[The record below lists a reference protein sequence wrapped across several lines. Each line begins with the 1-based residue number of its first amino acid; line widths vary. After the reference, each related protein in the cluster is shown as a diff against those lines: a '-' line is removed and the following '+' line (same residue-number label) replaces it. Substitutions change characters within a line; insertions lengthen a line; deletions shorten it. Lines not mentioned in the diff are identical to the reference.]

1 MDRINRCVSIDFT
14 KTSKKITMSQKAHI
28 EELLNH
34 FGIQESNSIFISLK
48 LFDVHSAVYRIFQ

>member
-1 MDRINRCVSIDFT
+1 
-14 KTSKKITMSQKAHI
+14 MSQKAHI